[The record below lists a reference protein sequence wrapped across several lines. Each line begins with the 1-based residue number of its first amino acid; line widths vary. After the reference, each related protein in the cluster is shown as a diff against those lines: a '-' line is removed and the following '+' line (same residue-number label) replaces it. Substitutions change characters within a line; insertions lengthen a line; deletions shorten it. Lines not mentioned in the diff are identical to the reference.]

1 MSATS
6 PIYNADDPVLLQ
18 RDDLTFLDTRAM
30 PWEDFSGIEGGRIK
44 VLKRN
49 ERGDADIMMV
59 WLPPGELPSVELPHR
74 HVHRTVKEFSFMLGG
89 ELPHWEYAS
98 PEVGEGDGELVIFRE
113 GFFMERKPGSIHGLE
128 KGPTP
133 GTGCTVLMWRNGV
146 GNWLDEPEAAT
157 ETIDVPYPAPADS
170 VPSPP
175 STLDERPGVVIER
188 DDLTLL
194 DTREMEWE
202 DFPLLQGTRV
212 KVLSRDENGDAMV
225 FLVWSPPGELPSV
238 ELPHRHYH
246 STVHE
251 YALCLSGD
259 MPHWEYESAEQAR
272 GDVVV
277 IREGV
282 FMDRAPGSI
291 HGLEAGQTSAT
302 GSVVLMWRDGVGTF
316 VDEPAAANETFDV
329 PFPEK

>member
-1 MSATS
+1 MSAPGVVIDWADLRRLDTRGLAWEDFDGLEGGRIKVLSRDAAGNPSVFLVWLPPGELPSVPLPHRHFHRSVREFSYVLGGELPHWEYADASQQRGDLVVFREGFYMDRLPGSLHGLEPGPSS
-6 PIYNADDPVLLQ
+6 PTGCTILMWRDGVGNWVDEPEFASETVDVPYDRPEETGATEPSIPHADAAGVVLE
-18 RDDLTFLDTRAM
+18 RDDLRLLDTRAM

-74 HVHRTVKEFSFMLGG
+74 H
-89 ELPHWEYAS
+89 
-98 PEVGEGDGELVIFRE
+98 
-113 GFFMERKPGSIHGLE
+113 
-128 KGPTP
+128 
-133 GTGCTVLMWRNGV
+133 
-146 GNWLDEPEAAT
+146 
-157 ETIDVPYPAPADS
+157 
-170 VPSPP
+170 
-175 STLDERPGVVIER
+175 
-188 DDLTLL
+188 
-194 DTREMEWE
+194 
-202 DFPLLQGTRV
+202 
-212 KVLSRDENGDAMV
+212 
-225 FLVWSPPGELPSV
+225 
-238 ELPHRHYH
+238 YH

-259 MPHWEYESAEQAR
+259 MPHWEYENAEQAR

-329 PFPEK
+329 PFPEKRA